1 MTSILAEVN
10 SERLTSVVTSGF
22 VICLSLLI
30 VALYRNL
37 KLKAENN
44 RLKAANSQA
53 C

>member
-1 MTSILAEVN
+1 MTTLLAEVN
-10 SERLTSVVTSGF
+10 VERLTSVITSGF

-44 RLKAANSQA
+44 RLKAANTA
-53 C
+53 AA